1 VTTRRLFLWTLI
13 IAAVFSRGSASAQ
26 HGRVIGANVTTSGSV
41 VVYKGN
47 LDVYGTVRGDA
58 TALRGDVILHR
69 GGRVT
74 GNAVAVGGRV
84 RLEGGVVN
92 GKIRSATREVR
103 QTRARRVRHAS
114 NHTGRRVGFAFGWL
128 LIVAITG
135 FAILAVGGDKLT
147 IVMNTMQQG
156 IGKSLGSGLLGQL
169 AIVPGAIAVVGLL
182 AASIIGIL
190 LIPLGLM
197 AFMFIVAGV
206 AMFGF
211 VAAATMTGAAM
222 TGRHRDSTPHGA
234 MLRAFFTGTALY
246 LGLWI
251 IAALFSGVPLL
262 GAMLAAFASAVTFIA
277 ATAGFGAVLLSYWR
291 GEFKTSASVSS
302 EPA

>member
-1 VTTRRLFLWTLI
+1 MMRRLSLWTFV
-13 IAAVFSRGSASAQ
+13 IAAVFIPGTASAQ
-26 HGRVIGANVTTSGSV
+26 GGRVIKPNVTTSGSV

-58 TALRGDVILHR
+58 TALRGDVIVHR

-92 GKIRSATREVR
+92 GKIRSATHEVR

-114 NHTGRRVGFAFGWL
+114 NHTGRTVGFAFGWL

-156 IGKSLGSGLLGQL
+156 VGKSLGSGLLGQL

-222 TGRHRDSTPHGA
+222 TGKHRDSTPHGA

-262 GAMLAAFASAVTFIA
+262 GAMLASFASAVTFIA
-277 ATAGFGAVLLSYWR
+277 ATTGFGAVLLSYWR
-291 GEFKTSASVSS
+291 GEFKTSTPVSS